1 LLDDQGNIK
10 ICDFGWSAEQIE
22 MRSTFCGTLEY
33 MAPEMLNNK
42 PHDFK
47 VDIWALG
54 IFLYELIHGKSPVFQ
69 KDKKGSV

>member
-1 LLDDQGNIK
+1 
-10 ICDFGWSAEQIE
+10 

-42 PHDFK
+42 PHDFR

-69 KDKKGSV
+69 KDKKGSNKKKKIDFD